1 MSLFGGLVWSLAR
14 RFSATAADAE
24 DAVQEIWVELWKFAH
39 RFDAAAGTEA
49 AFVATIARRRMIDRM
64 RASGRR
70 PRTET
75 LEDSAAMD
83 IADPAE
89 ASGEVASDFAIAERA
104 LGQLSEEQRELLL
117 MGIVEGMSHSEIALA
132 TGKPLGTVKT
142 QLRRGLSRIRRLV
155 EEAEVAGDANR

>member
-104 LGQLSEEQRELLL
+104 LGQLNEEQRELLL

>member
-1 MSLFGGLVWSLAR
+1 MAQFGGLVWSLAR

-49 AFVATIARRRMIDRM
+49 AFVATIARRRVIDRM

-83 IADPAE
+83 IADPVE
-89 ASGEVASDFAIAERA
+89 DSGEIASDFAVAERA
-104 LGQLSEEQRELLL
+104 LSQLSEDQRELLL

-155 EEAEVAGDANR
+155 EEAAVADDAIG